1 MPATITPLRKKTIIG
16 WMLVCLAATGLLAY
30 EWIPQHLRGGWIIY
44 LLLLASGA
52 VLRVGQA
59 LVLGMLAFVFTGLY
73 MFYKASMGLPIEQQ
87 TLMLVLN
94 PAAPLWLSAI
104 YHNLQ
109 LRRGAS
115 TALQELIQRT
125 DVLTL
130 NMAASAHFMLHLDIL
145 CHRSGTRG
153 YRVIDIEVTNHLL
166 ILDMLGEQVWQSTR
180 LRMLEVLEQHA
191 DDAIFVFAEN
201 GLTRLRCLQIG
212 PFPEDETEPVFVQR
226 LRSIKELILQVRM
239 TAHICHPAVEPL
251 P

>member
-1 MPATITPLRKKTIIG
+1 MPAIITPLRRKTIIG
-16 WMLVCLAATGLLAY
+16 WMLVCLAVTGLLAY
-30 EWIPQHLRGGWIIY
+30 EWIPEHLRGGWIIY

-59 LVLGMLAFVFTGLY
+59 VILGLMAFVFTALY

-109 LRRGAS
+109 LRRVAS
-115 TALQELIQRT
+115 SALLELNQRT

-145 CHRSGTRG
+145 CRRSGTKG
-153 YRVIDIEVTNHLL
+153 YRVIDVVVTNHLL
-166 ILDMLGEQVWQSTR
+166 ILDMLGDQVWQSAR

-191 DDAIFVFAEN
+191 DDAVFVFAEN
-201 GLTRLRCLQIG
+201 GLTHLRCLQVTQ
-212 PFPEDETEPVFVQR
+212 FPEDETEPLFVQR
-226 LRSIKELILQVRM
+226 LRGIKELILQVRM
-239 TAHICHPAVEPL
+239 SAHICNPTVEASS
-251 P
+251 